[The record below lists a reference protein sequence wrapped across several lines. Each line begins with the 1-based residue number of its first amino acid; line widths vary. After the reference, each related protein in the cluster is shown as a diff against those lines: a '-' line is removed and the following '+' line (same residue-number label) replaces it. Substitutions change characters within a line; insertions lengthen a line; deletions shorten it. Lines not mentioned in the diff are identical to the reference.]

1 MMKTIA
7 IAGLAGVLALPVSAQ
22 ESFSYN
28 TNSAKLADGTAEAAL
43 VVAEVVRTP
52 AFVGEKDEQV
62 QAMDQAKQK
71 LDQDYCQNAGS
82 EFVADSGLI
91 IFDKGVGMWMVGG
104 ECK

>member
-1 MMKTIA
+1 MFKMIA
-7 IAGLAGVLALPVSAQ
+7 VAGLAGVLALPVSAQ

-28 TNSAKLADGTAEAAL
+28 ANSAQLADGSAQAAL

-52 AFVGEKDEQV
+52 PFVGEKDEQV

-71 LDQDYCQNAGS
+71 LDQDYCQKAGS
-82 EFVADSGLI
+82 NFVADPGLI
-91 IFDKGVGMWMVGG
+91 IFDKGVGMWMIGG